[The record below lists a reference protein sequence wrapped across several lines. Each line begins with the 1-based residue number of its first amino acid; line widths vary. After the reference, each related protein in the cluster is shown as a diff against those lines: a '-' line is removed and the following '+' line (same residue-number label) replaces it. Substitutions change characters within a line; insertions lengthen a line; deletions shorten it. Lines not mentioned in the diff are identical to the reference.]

1 MAKAGQLAGL
11 AALGALAY
19 MNRDKL
25 GMGDKG
31 GLDREEQTGK
41 LARNYREARPD
52 STETREAPR
61 RQITD
66 YQAKAPLDGTEMYP
80 SGVLGGARLPD
91 DTGPSPVA
99 PRNAVTGSNLPPA
112 KLKSVSTPSDKS
124 IQLAPQNRDLETNMS
139 RGTRTPAAP
148 DATVNSVS
156 STAEGMKNYK
166 PRRPV
171 VASST
176 EEGMKNY
183 KPRRPVPPTAPA
195 VEKKKPFMP
204 EMPNMGYKKGGAVK
218 KMASGG
224 MTSKTSPASKRAD
237 GIASKGKT
245 RCKMY

>member
-183 KPRRPVPPTAPA
+183 KPRRTPAQQLSKPPTL
-195 VEKKKPFMP
+195 M
-204 EMPNMGYKKGGAVK
+204 KKGGAVK

-237 GIASKGKT
+237 GIATKGKT